1 MGKEEIPV
9 AEHQIALFD
18 VPMVVVISAL
28 LLIPIM
34 AAAVQW
40 FRRRRRR
47 VRAPHRGHGGRGTQG
62 RTCGRQRTAPP
73 REMMGLLSGS
83 HVPRIN
89 QPDDDGMD
97 EIHFS
102 LSKTV

>member
-1 MGKEEIPV
+1 
-9 AEHQIALFD
+9 
-18 VPMVVVISAL
+18 MVVVIAAL

-40 FRRRRRR
+40 LRRRRRR

-89 QPDDDGMD
+89 RLENDDGLD
-97 EIHFS
+97 GTHFS
-102 LSKTV
+102 LSKTVSMLQTP